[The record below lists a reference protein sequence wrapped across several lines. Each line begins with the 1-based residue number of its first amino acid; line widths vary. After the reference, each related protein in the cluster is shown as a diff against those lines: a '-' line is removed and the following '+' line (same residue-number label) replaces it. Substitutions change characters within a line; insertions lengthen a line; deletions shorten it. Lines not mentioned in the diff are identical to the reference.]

1 MRCLARL
8 VDALNVNLS
17 KSLSLNEY
25 LQPEY
30 FESIIECVRGLLVNE
45 TEDGMKAASFGIR
58 VGHAIKNCIRLKQ
71 CIAIIEQNDGQRK
84 LADDFMMLMTNTW
97 NSKINSRAFRFI
109 NNRKHMEDLPL
120 PVAQDLLKLRL
131 YLDKKLAR
139 DFEALETNPNKD
151 NWKALAESTLVRIVL
166 FNKR

>member
-58 VGHAIKNCIRLKQ
+58 VGHAIK
-71 CIAIIEQNDGQRK
+71 K
-84 LADDFMMLMTNTW
+84 LYQA
-97 NSKINSRAFRFI
+97 
-109 NNRKHMEDLPL
+109 
-120 PVAQDLLKLRL
+120 
-131 YLDKKLAR
+131 
-139 DFEALETNPNKD
+139 
-151 NWKALAESTLVRIVL
+151 
-166 FNKR
+166 